1 MATIPEWARP
11 FVEHISFANQRML
24 DPSRYDSAGYA
35 LPFLDASGQLSMS
48 PSTSRPGDSYVRL
61 LPGGS
66 WGYDPEGNPLTG
78 PRYNEDG
85 SPILRDSEGN
95 QIAEEV
101 PYWNPTG
108 LLGAIAQQYGAGA
121 ASPLNDLRTLYNT
134 SELPQGGVSWDQ
146 YINTRFPGARVQN
159 IDGLGEFLLA
169 DRENATDWSPYTSS
183 DEEQSI
189 LGTIF
194 KEMLPKALAM
204 YGIGTGLGG
213 VLNPAGMPG
222 MAEGYGAIEA
232 SMGTPSSYVGPAAGA
247 TTAPLATLPSIAETA
262 LPAATGGATTLPA
275 TGDFS
280 LVPQGSNAGIGGVG
294 TAGQGL
300 QVPGTAVTGVGAGSG
315 SLGLNLGTG
324 GIIADTAAQLGAGAV
339 GTGAGLLNPGA
350 TTTPTGGSPTGNT
363 TPTSPVTDAADNV
376 YNPGNPSTPIPNTT
390 TPTPKSLLQTLEE
403 ALGLPA
409 NALSGAS
416 QAATSNPFLKG
427 LGLLGDALLSNYNTN
442 KLGDAITQAQGMA
455 DPFGSQRGFYQNLLK
470 ESYTNPNFFKDN
482 ATLGGIR
489 NMAVNDVSRAMAA
502 QGYNQSTNALYGIGQ
517 RLQDEGTKYAL
528 GFQNQ
533 LGQLAGAGI
542 SPQEAA
548 RLGMQGTQLANQSR
562 QQTATSIGDLARELP
577 NIMKGFGLT

>member
-1 MATIPEWARP
+1 MASALPEWARQ
-11 FVEHISFANQRML
+11 FVERKPGG
-24 DPSRYDSAGYA
+24 DSRYFDSEGYA
-35 LPFLDASGQLSMS
+35 LPMVNPTDGSWSLA
-48 PSTSRPGDSYVRL
+48 PSSWYGSQGTYEL
-61 LPGGS
+61 LPGMS
-66 WGYDPEGNPLTG
+66 WGVDAEGNPLEG
-78 PRYNEDG
+78 PRFNEDG
-85 SPILRDSEGN
+85 SPILTDASGN
-95 QIAEEV
+95 TLGKEV
-101 PYWNPTG
+101 PYWDKEG
-108 LLGAIAQQYGAGA
+108 LLAELARQQGAGVA
-121 ASPLNDLRTLYNT
+121 APLTDLWNLYNK

-146 YINTRFPGARVQN
+146 YISTRFPGLRTTN
-159 IDGLGEFLLA
+159 ISGLGDFLLA
-169 DRENATDWSPYTSS
+169 DKEVPMDWTPYTSQ
-183 DEEQSI
+183 DEEQSV

-194 KEMLPKALAM
+194 KEMLPVGLAM

-213 VLNPAGMPG
+213 ILNPAT
-222 MAEGYGAIEA
+222 GAAGGA
-232 SMGTPSSYVGPAAGA
+232 STAAGGVAAPSSEFALTQAGSG
-247 TTAPLATLPSIAETA
+247 T
-262 LPAATGGATTLPA
+262 
-275 TGDFS
+275 
-280 LVPQGSNAGIGGVG
+280 GIGGVG

-300 QVPGTAVTGVGAGSG
+300 QMPGAAATGVGAGSG
-315 SLGLNLGTG
+315 SLGLNLGAG

-350 TTTPTGGSPTGNT
+350 TTTPTGTPPPSSPGGTSGNGAM
-363 TPTSPVTDAADNV
+363 TDAAGMP
-376 YNPGNPSTPIPNTT
+376 YNPNDITNPIPNTT
-390 TPTPKSLLQTLEE
+390 TPTPKSFWQTLEE
-403 ALGLPA
+403 ALGLPV
-409 NALSGAS
+409 NALQGAT

-455 DPFGSQRGFYQNLLK
+455 DPFGPQRGFYQNMLK

-548 RLGMQGTQLANQSR
+548 RLGMQGTQLANQGR